1 VATVVREG
9 MRAIKSQLDEL
20 LVEKPSRV
28 YVLEDE

>member
-1 VATVVREG
+1 